1 MLVKSDEQVPIAR
14 LLKFMEL
21 GEQLAHECALAQTSL
36 APEPGMQ
43 RFLSGQARQER
54 YHAWAFHGAIAWIA
68 PRHLGPVPFIQPMEQ
83 YRHLLDSAFRRKEFA
98 ETILAEQIILE
109 GLGEAILKKIE
120 AGLVKRQAPFQ
131 RLRHTLLH
139 QEEAHHAF
147 GHRVLQRII
156 AREEAKI
163 ETLQDR
169 APEYLAFAESMLTTA
184 TDLLEAI
191 DEDPTEYIGE
201 FHQQLPS
208 WLRVCL

>member
-1 MLVKSDEQVPIAR
+1 MLVKADERVPLAR

-21 GEQLAHECALAQTSL
+21 GEQLAHECAQAQTSL

-43 RFLSGQARQER
+43 CFLSGQARQER

-68 PRHLGPVPFIQPMEQ
+68 PRHLGPVPFIRPMDQ
-83 YRHLLDSAFRRKEFA
+83 YRHLLASAFKQKEFP
-98 ETILAEQIILE
+98 ETILAEQRSLD
-109 GLGEAILKKIE
+109 GLGEEILKKIE
-120 AGLVKRQAPFQ
+120 AGLVKRQAPFR

-147 GHRVLQRII
+147 GHRTLQRAL
-156 AREEAKI
+156 ARGETTI

-169 APEYLAFAESMLTTA
+169 APEYLALAESMLTSA

-191 DEDPTEYIGE
+191 DEDPNEHLAE
-201 FHQQLPS
+201 FRRCLPS
-208 WLRVCL
+208 WLRVYP